1 MSKDVENLR
10 KHERVLNH
18 VDIIKDKLEHKN
30 KIKVGLLE
38 FHPYDC
44 CPLSCLYC
52 TYHRDKSAVFPFES
66 MEKLKIFGSISKYFF
81 IVEIPSFVL
90 SISKS
95 FSFERNWQLAELRLV
110 SVSARRIL
118 TINTTSSK
126 CKYKK
131 FKNSIS

>member
-1 MSKDVENLR
+1 MDIKWNYKWRGNIMSKDVENLR
-10 KHERVLNH
+10 NHERVLNH

-66 MEKLKIFGSISKYFF
+66 MEKLKIFDPRAIVVSFTYFLCY
-81 IVEIPSFVL
+81 S
-90 SISKS
+90 
-95 FSFERNWQLAELRLV
+95 W
-110 SVSARRIL
+110 
-118 TINTTSSK
+118 
-126 CKYKK
+126 YK
-131 FKNSIS
+131 

>member
-18 VDIIKDKLEHKN
+18 IDIIKNKLSSNTDN

-52 TYHRDKSAVFPFES
+52 TYHRDKSAVYPFDK
-66 MEKLKIFGSISKYFF
+66 MDKLKVFDPRA
-81 IVEIPSFVL
+81 IV
-90 SISKS
+90 
-95 FSFERNWQLAELRLV
+95 V
-110 SVSARRIL
+110 SGGGEPVYY
-118 TINTTSSK
+118 NDG
-126 CKYKK
+126 KYK
-131 FKNSIS
+131 FNDVIHNISSNLSSFNDFL